1 MHSVNCVDSVL
12 LRNTNFY
19 ILYHGFIADE
29 EEEEGEEEEEE
40 EKEEEEEEGVYWGRG
55 PRRLSPRISPQATK
69 NERDLI
75 PPNKTRG
82 IIMNGDGDDRNS
94 EVSTSFGEDDEEEE
108 IEGDGPG
115 WYFGGE

>member
-1 MHSVNCVDSVL
+1 L
-12 LRNTNFY
+12 TR
-19 ILYHGFIADE
+19 ILAE
-29 EEEEGEEEEEE
+29 KPSKKEG
-40 EKEEEEEEGVYWGRG
+40 EEEGVYWGRG
-55 PRRLSPRISPQATK
+55 PRRLSPKISPQATK

-82 IIMNGDGDDRNS
+82 IIMNRDGDDRNS